1 MAKKI
6 FFGSFLTV
14 FICFLVLYIVGM
26 TGYFDYKQHEKMV
39 ITKENMEKFESDV
52 KEGKDIDMTDY
63 MLEEEYDYNNS
74 VSRMGMDLSNNIE
87 KYTKMILGGVFKAID
102 KAVK

>member
-74 VSRMGMDLSNNIE
+74 VSRMGMDLSNSIE

>member
-26 TGYFDYKQHEKMV
+26 TGYFDYKQHEKTR
-39 ITKENMEKFESDV
+39 I
-52 KEGKDIDMTDY
+52 
-63 MLEEEYDYNNS
+63 
-74 VSRMGMDLSNNIE
+74 LSI
-87 KYTKMILGGVFKAID
+87 FP
-102 KAVK
+102 